1 MKKVSAG
8 VDLTGQAMK
17 SFIDDMD
24 KLPHNGQGGSHVWK
38 YIKLQSVC

>member
-1 MKKVSAG
+1 
-8 VDLTGQAMK
+8 
-17 SFIDDMD
+17 MD